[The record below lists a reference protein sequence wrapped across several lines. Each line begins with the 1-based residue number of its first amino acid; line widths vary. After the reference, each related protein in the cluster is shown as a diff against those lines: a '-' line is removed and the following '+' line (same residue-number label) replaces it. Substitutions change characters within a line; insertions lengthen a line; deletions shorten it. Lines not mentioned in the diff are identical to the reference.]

1 MVVREEKE
9 EAPPVGPRVV
19 ATQVAKKVAQVGSR
33 VVATQ
38 VAKKVAQVGPR
49 VVVLQVVKWAAQTAR
64 VAPATKTVEARA
76 VQEVGRA
83 AKGVVDSEEQVV
95 VRAKARGAKVV
106 EGRKAESLG
115 SAEIME
121 RVVDCLGVWVA
132 GCLEAEA
139 GTQAASQ
146 DSVALTGV
154 ERKVL
159 AAVATLGARAA
170 A

>member
-1 MVVREEKE
+1 M
-9 EAPPVGPRVV
+9 
-19 ATQVAKKVAQVGSR
+19 AQVGSR
-33 VVATQ
+33 VVAL
-38 VAKKVAQVGPR
+38 GPR
-49 VVVLQVVKWAAQTAR
+49 VVVLQVAKWAAQTAR
-64 VAPATKTVEARA
+64 VAPVDNRSVEVR
-76 VQEVGRA
+76 VVEEVGRA
-83 AKGVVDSEEQVV
+83 AKEAVDSEEQVV
-95 VRAKARGAKVV
+95 VRAKARWAKAV

-115 SAEIME
+115 SAEVME

-146 DSVALTGV
+146 GSVALTGV
-154 ERKVL
+154 ERKGL